1 MKISYNWLRQ
11 YLNTDKNPTELAK
24 MLTSS
29 GLEVEHIE
37 PFETIKGGLK
47 GLVIGKVISKEK
59 HPNADK
65 LNLTQ
70 VDIGGETPLKIVCG
84 ASNVA
89 TGQIVAV
96 ATIGAELYPAIGE
109 PFTIKKSK
117 IRGEESEGMI
127 CAEDEIGLGTSH
139 EGIMVLEDKF
149 PLGTPLSQYFG
160 VETDYTIEIGLTPN
174 RADAASHWGVA
185 RDLRVL
191 LNTPIL
197 LPNIENFA
205 VQNPQ
210 KLPFS
215 VKILAEDKC
224 LRYAGVSITGVK
236 VQESPKWLQNRLK
249 SIGLKP
255 INNVV
260 DVTNFVLHELGQPL
274 HAFDAQKIGE
284 STGKKEILVRTL
296 SENTEFITLDQQKR
310 KLSAHDLMICDGN
323 NTPLCIAGVFGGVE
337 SGVSASTT
345 NIFLESACF
354 SPTAIRKTSQHHG
367 LKTDASFRF
376 ERGTDVDMVIF
387 ALKRASLLIQEV
399 AGGEISS
406 EIIDI
411 YPKNIKKSLIKVRY
425 AQINRIIGQKIGNE
439 TIQNILQNLDIQLS
453 EHTEIGFLAQ
463 VPNYRIDVNA
473 EIDIIE
479 DIARIYGL
487 DNIALPATMSANF
500 ISDFPEKDAFQTQIN
515 LSKHLIGLG
524 FSEMLNNSLTTP
536 QYWEGLESFPTENN
550 VLIINKLSEEL
561 EAMRPT
567 LLFSGLEVIAHNL
580 NRKQADLKLFE
591 FGKIYKKNPE
601 KAQETQA
608 KNPILAQYTEKN
620 RLAIFLQGNQTPE
633 TWQHKN
639 TPTQYH
645 DLAQVVLGILQKMG
659 VEQLKNVALQ
669 NDIFAYGTTFL
680 VQKREVA
687 HIGKVQKSILKKMDI
702 KSEVWYAEIDADF
715 IFNKKIQGLYY
726 QEISKFPEVRRDLS
740 LVLDKHVSF
749 QQIADLAWQKEKK
762 LLKEINVFDVYEGTN
777 LGEGKKSYSVSFILE
792 DKEATLTDQIID
804 KVMQKLITSYETDLK
819 AIIRK

>member
-11 YLNTDKNPTELAK
+11 YINTTQTPTELAK

-47 GLVIGKVISKEK
+47 GLVIGKVLTKEK

-96 ATIGAELYPAIGE
+96 ATIGAELYPTTGE

-127 CAEDEIGLGTSH
+127 CAEDEIGLGQSH

-191 LNTPIL
+191 LNTPIS
-197 LPNIENFA
+197 LPNVNTFA
-205 VQNPQ
+205 VNNAQ

-224 LRYAGVSITGVK
+224 VRYAGVSITGVK

-274 HAFDAQKIGE
+274 HAFDASKIKE
-284 STGKKEILVRTL
+284 NNGKKEILVKTL
-296 SENTEFITLDQQKR
+296 PENTEFITLDNQKR
-310 KLSAHDLMICDGN
+310 KLSANDLMICDGN
-323 NTPLCIAGVFGGVE
+323 STPLCIAGVFGGLD
-337 SGVSASTT
+337 SGVSTDT
-345 NIFLESACF
+345 VDIFLESACF
-354 SPTAIRKTSQHHG
+354 SPTSVRKTSQHHG

-411 YPKNIKKSLIKVRY
+411 YPKNIKKNPIQVRY
-425 AQINRIIGQKIGNE
+425 AQINRIIGQKIPKE
-439 TIQNILQNLDIQLS
+439 TIIKILENLDINLS
-453 EHTEIGFLAQ
+453 QHTELGFLAQ

-479 DIARIYGL
+479 DIARLYGL
-487 DNIALPATMSANF
+487 DNIALPTTMSANF
-500 ISDFPEKDAFQTQIN
+500 ISDFPEKDAFQTQISI
-515 LSKHLIGLG
+515 SKHLVGLG

-536 QYWEGLESFPTENN
+536 TYWEGLESFPVENN

-561 EAMRPT
+561 ETMRPT
-567 LLFSGLEVIAHNL
+567 LLFSGLEVVAYNL
-580 NRKQADLKLFE
+580 NRRQTDLRFFE

-601 KAQETQA
+601 KAQEAQH
-608 KNPILAQYTEKN
+608 KNPILAQYSEKN
-620 RLAIFLQGNQTPE
+620 RLAIFLQGNQTAE
-633 TWQHKN
+633 TWQNKS

-645 DLAQVVLGILQKMG
+645 DIAQTVLGILQKSG
-659 VEQLKNVALQ
+659 VGQLKNTPLQ
-669 NDIFAYGTTFL
+669 NDIFAYGTTFF

-702 KSEVWYAEIDADF
+702 KSDVWYAEIDADF
-715 IFNKKIQGLYY
+715 IFNKKNTGLYHE
-726 QEISKFPEVRRDLS
+726 EISKFPEVRRDLS
-740 LVLDKHVSF
+740 IVLDKNVNF
-749 QQIADLAWQKEKK
+749 QQVADLAWQKERK
-762 LLKEINVFDVYEGTN
+762 LLKNINVFDVYEGKN
-777 LGEGKKSYSVSFILE
+777 LGEDKKSYTVSFILE

-804 KVMQKLITSYETDLK
+804 KVMQKFITSYETELK